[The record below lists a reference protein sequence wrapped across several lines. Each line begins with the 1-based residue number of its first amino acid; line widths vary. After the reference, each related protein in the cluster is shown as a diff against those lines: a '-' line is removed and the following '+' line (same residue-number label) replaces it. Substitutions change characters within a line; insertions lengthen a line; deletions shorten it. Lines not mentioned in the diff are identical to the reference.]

1 MKSYFLSYARLD
13 EPLALRVANDL
24 IAAGVSLW
32 VDKYDIRPSQH
43 WDQAIE
49 TAVRGCEGLVVLLSP
64 RSAAS
69 PNVADEVSVALN
81 EGKDVIPIMIEPC
94 TPPLRMTRMNFI
106 DATSDR
112 ALALRR
118 CLAAITKARP
128 AMAAQEDRTFGQPAP
143 ASALPAEVLR
153 TAELR
158 LLGVMG
164 PISGVLVRNAA
175 ARADSETALYQELAR
190 SIPSDTERQG
200 FLDWLTEP
208 AAPPPPAS
216 PDPGLSAED
225 LEAITKALARQ
236 LGPIAR
242 QLVRRETS
250 DVRSKADLCRRLA
263 ARIDRDQD
271 RAAFFK
277 DVGAG

>member
-1 MKSYFLSYARLD
+1 MTTYFLSYARAD
-13 EPLALRVANDL
+13 QAIALEFADGL
-24 IAAGVSLW
+24 IAAGVPLW
-32 VDKYDIRPSQH
+32 VDQYDIRPSQH

-94 TPPLRMTRMNFI
+94 TPPLRMTRMHFI

-118 CLAAITKARP
+118 CLAAIAKARP
-128 AMAAQEDRTFGQPAP
+128 ATAAPEERSFGQTGP
-143 ASALPAEVLR
+143 ASALAAEVLR

-158 LLGVMG
+158 LLGIMG

-175 ARADSETALYQELAR
+175 ARADSETELYRELAR
-190 SIPSDTERQG
+190 SIPSEAERQG
-200 FLDWLTEP
+200 FLDWLSEP
-208 AAPPPPAS
+208 AAPPPAAS
-216 PDPGLSAED
+216 SDPGLSAED

-250 DVRSKADLCRRLA
+250 DVLSKADLCRRLA

>member
-1 MKSYFLSYARLD
+1 MTTYFLSYARAD
-13 EPLALRVANDL
+13 QVIALEFADGL
-24 IAAGVSLW
+24 IAAGVPLW
-32 VDKYDIRPSQH
+32 VDQYDIRPSQH

-94 TPPLRMTRMNFI
+94 TPPLRMTRMHFI